1 MSVEEFKKFLVDNN
15 ICVRSQFYKPLQKID
30 LYFTKKDGFK
40 YKYTI
45 EDSNLSGIDD
55 ESIDYSYVW
64 TYLTDS
70 ADHDRIIKRLKHAI
84 YEYNKSN
91 DADITIEEFKEFLE
105 KKHINI
111 DISHRR
117 DTGILT
123 GKFYIS
129 DDNILYIYEV
139 KSGFHSIYGMEDDVL
154 LYHCLS
160 LLAEKENLKDVRDAI
175 VSALAGDKCVTNKV
189 ESPDDSKDT
198 KMYIDDILKKKDDG
212 TTFNEFKEFLEKNRR
227 IIQFKTKGR
236 DRDLI
241 KIAMNS
247 IYGSFYW
254 LYEPPYA
261 TTNELSID
269 RLKDIFLKA
278 LDNKLAIDGIK
289 ICEVESSK
297 KEDNSAGPIITGGI
311 EMPSIREQTL
321 DAAKRCIMGDREQDY
336 GTPESNFA
344 TIASFWS
351 DYLGMNISAQQVADM
366 MILMKI
372 SRIKNGG
379 GTGDSYVDI
388 AGYAACGNE
397 ILSKKG

>member
-1 MSVEEFKKFLVDNN
+1 MTVEEFEK
-15 ICVRSQFYKPLQKID
+15 
-30 LYFTKKDGFK
+30 
-40 YKYTI
+40 
-45 EDSNLSGIDD
+45 
-55 ESIDYSYVW
+55 
-64 TYLTDS
+64 
-70 ADHDRIIKRLKHAI
+70 
-84 YEYNKSN
+84 
-91 DADITIEEFKEFLE
+91 FLE
-105 KKHINI
+105 KKHIDI
-111 DISHRR
+111 YISHRR
-117 DTGILT
+117 DVGILT

-129 DDNILYIYEV
+129 DDNILAIYEV
-139 KSGFHSIYGMEDDVL
+139 KSGFHSIYQMEHDVL
-154 LYHCLS
+154 LDLFIS
-160 LLAEKENLKDVRDAI
+160 LLAKKENLKDVHDAI

-212 TTFNEFKEFLEKNRR
+212 TTFNEFKEFLEKNR
-227 IIQFKTKGR
+227 INIQFKTKGR

-321 DAAKRCIMGDREQDY
+321 DEAKKCIMGNREQDY
-336 GTPESNFA
+336 GTPESNFT

>member
-1 MSVEEFKKFLVDNN
+1 M
-15 ICVRSQFYKPLQKID
+15 
-30 LYFTKKDGFK
+30 
-40 YKYTI
+40 
-45 EDSNLSGIDD
+45 
-55 ESIDYSYVW
+55 SID
-64 TYLTDS
+64 
-70 ADHDRIIKRLKHAI
+70 
-84 YEYNKSN
+84 
-91 DADITIEEFKEFLE
+91 EFKEFLE
-105 KKHINI
+105 KKHIDI
-111 DISHRR
+111 YISHRR
-117 DTGILT
+117 DVGILT

-129 DDNILYIYEV
+129 DDNILAIYEV
-139 KSGFHSIYGMEDDVL
+139 KSGFHSIYQMEHDVL
-154 LYHCLS
+154 LDLFIS
-160 LLAEKENLKDVRDAI
+160 LLAKKENLKDVRDAI

-189 ESPDDSKDT
+189 ESPDDT

-212 TTFNEFKEFLEKNRR
+212 TTFNEFKEFLEKNR
-227 IIQFKTKGR
+227 INIQFKTKGR

-278 LDNKLAIDGIK
+278 LDNKLAIDEIK
-289 ICEVESSK
+289 ICEVESFK
-297 KEDNSAGPIITGGI
+297 KEDNSAGSIITGGI
-311 EMPSIREQTL
+311 EIPSIREQTL
-321 DAAKRCIMGDREQDY
+321 DAAKRCVIGDREQDY

-351 DYLGMNISAQQVADM
+351 DYLDMNISAQQVADM

-397 ILSKKG
+397 ILSKKEIVNE